1 MIGEIT
7 VKNVK
12 IAEFMSEE
20 TICFTATV
28 YENGKKIGDA
38 KNDGQ
43 GGSTFV
49 YLDRPHSKT
58 YEDEAEIEEKV
69 DELIYAIDAEKQKAK
84 IRKKVE
90 RDCIKHVCVGWMN
103 EHGAS
108 YWQQGFKS
116 KLPLAEIAKSPKGVE
131 AIQRM
136 VDRIKSE
143 LTGDETILNT
153 NLEALGVT
161 V

>member
-20 TICFTATV
+20 TVCFTATV
-28 YENGKKIGDA
+28 YENGKKIGEA

-43 GGSTFV
+43 GGCTSI
-49 YLDRPHSKT
+49 YLDMLRT
-58 YEDEAEIEEKV
+58 YEDDAEIEEKV
-69 DELIYAIDAEKQKAK
+69 DELVYAIDAERQTAK

-90 RDCIKHVCVGWMN
+90 RDCIKHVCVGWVN

-143 LTGDETILNT
+143 IKGDETILNT
-153 NLEALGVT
+153 NLEALGV
-161 V
+161 VV